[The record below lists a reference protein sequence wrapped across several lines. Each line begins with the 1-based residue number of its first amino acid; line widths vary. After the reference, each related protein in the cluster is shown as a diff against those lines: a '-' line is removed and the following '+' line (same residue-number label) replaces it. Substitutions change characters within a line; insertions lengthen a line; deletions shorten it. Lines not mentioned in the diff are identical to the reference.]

1 MDKFAERKKFT
12 SCKLVAAAAVA
23 MCLLGSAGF
32 EANAAPAPQVVS
44 AQKATLT
51 ISGTVKDSKGEPVI
65 GANVMEKGTN
75 RGIVTDLDGKF
86 TLKVTPGATIT
97 VSYLGYKTQ
106 TLKAA
111 PTMNVSLEEDN
122 ALLDEVVVV
131 GFGTQ
136 KRANLTGAVATVD
149 VSKAMDARP
158 VGDVTKAL
166 QGAVPGL
173 TITTGDGA
181 INSAASIK
189 IRGTGTLSNGQSSSP
204 LIVVDGVPTDDI
216 TFVNPDD
223 IAEISV
229 LKDAASS
236 AVYGT
241 RAAFGVVLIT
251 TKSGQKGDRVSVKY
265 SNNFGWS
272 NATVLPDYGSVPEQ
286 IEALLQTNYRKG
298 ADPELF
304 GMYLDKML
312 PYAKAWYEQNGGK
325 KKGYSEM
332 LPYQSMDNVGDF
344 YQDPVTK
351 ATMYYADWDVKDIMY
366 RTAPSQKHNVS
377 LDGSSGNTTYRV
389 SFGYDKREGLMSFVD
404 NSVKRYNASAN
415 LSTQIFS
422 WLKAGAQ
429 VNYSQKDYDGQNM
442 WGRGGYTYF
451 WRWGSFF
458 GPYGYRKYDGDG
470 KYYDAQPIAD
480 RKQSGEHE
488 DIARNT
494 RLQGWMEANPIKGLN
509 IHADFTYDMMD
520 INVRKSYLPIFGW
533 NNWSNSSTAPSY
545 LVQQK
550 DTYAQQENTRQNV
563 WTVNAYATYDFDVA
577 EDNHF
582 KVMVGGQA
590 DRKYYNY
597 FSARKN
603 VLSDNDKPYLGLAT
617 GGADGT
623 SMTITNTITKHA
635 TAGFF
640 GRINYDYKGIY
651 LLEVNGRYDGS
662 SSFPANDQWAFFP
675 SASVGYRFSEEAYF
689 EKAKQY
695 VSNAKFRAS
704 YGHIG
709 NEAIGDYMFLEKISK
724 LDTRY
729 TSWVNAGGT
738 FLSMLNTPSM
748 VSSTLSWERIAT
760 TDIGLDLG
768 FLNNRLNVTFDWF
781 QRDTKDMLAPGMTLP
796 ATLGASAPYANSGS
810 LRTRGW
816 ELGIS
821 WNHRFGDVDVFASA
835 NIYDGKTK
843 VTEYNNPNKLINQ
856 FYSGMEYGE
865 IWGFETDRYFE
876 ESDFTGKNADGSW
889 IYAPGVADQTGLQQG
904 TFVYGPGDIKFKD
917 LDGNGVIN
925 GGDPTMKDA
934 EGNLIPV
941 GTVRNHGDLKKIG
954 NATPRYEYSFRLGAA
969 WKGIDVDLFFQGV
982 GKRDMWYVNAFTMP
996 FSRGADA
1003 SYAHQNSYNKMI
1015 FDDARNIIGYEINQN
1030 NDYPCMYDGMA
1041 GAGAVSGL
1049 SQGRYNF
1056 YPQSKYLLNMA
1067 YLRLKTVTIGYTLP
1081 QEITKKALIQKAR
1094 IYFTAENPCLIYNG
1108 LGKNPIDPEIGS
1120 TWTTSKAYNNGTF
1133 GRSDPMMRTYSF
1145 GLQVTF

>member
-1 MDKFAERKKFT
+1 M
-12 SCKLVAAAAVA
+12 
-23 MCLLGSAGF
+23 
-32 EANAAPAPQVVS
+32 
-44 AQKATLT
+44 
-51 ISGTVKDSKGEPVI
+51 KDSKGEPVI

-298 ADPELF
+298 ADPEMF

-451 WRWGSFF
+451 WRWGSYF

-470 KYYDAQPIAD
+470 KYYDSQPIAD

-509 IHADFTYDMMD
+509 IHADFTYDMTD
-520 INVRKSYLPIFGW
+520 INVRKSYLPIYGW

-709 NEAIGDYMFLEKISK
+709 NEAIGDYMFLEQISK
-724 LDTRY
+724 LGTSY

-760 TDIGLDLG
+760 TDIGLDLS
-768 FLNNRLNVTFDWF
+768 FLKGDLNFGFDWY
-781 QRDTKDMLAPGMTLP
+781 QRDTKDMLGPAQELP
-796 ATLGASAPYANSGS
+796 AVLGTTAPYSNNGT

-816 ELGIS
+816 ELSLGY
-821 WNHRFGDVDVFASA
+821 NHRFGDVNFYAMFNLSDAR
-835 NIYDGKTK
+835 TK
-843 VTEYNNPNKLINQ
+843 IQKWNNPAGTLYTYNPANSNYTEGQ
-856 FYSGMEYGE
+856 YYGD

-876 ESDFTGKNADGSW
+876 KSDFTGKNADGSW
-889 IYAPGVADQTGLQQG
+889 IYAQGVADQTGLQSG
-904 TFVYGPGDIKFKD
+904 SFVYGPGDVKFKD
-917 LDGNGVIN
+917 LNGDGKID
-925 GGDPTMKDA
+925 GGK
-934 EGNLIPV
+934 
-941 GTVRNHGDLKKIG
+941 GTVDDHGDLKVIG
-954 NATPRYEYSFRLGAA
+954 NALPRFEYSLRLGAA
-969 WKGIDVDLFFQGV
+969 WKGFDLDIFFQGV
-982 GKRDMWYVNAFTMP
+982 GQRKMWSTGSLFLPQTQSNLGVYT
-996 FSRGADA
+996 
-1003 SYAHQNSYNKMI
+1003 HQLNHNSYI
-1015 FDDARNIIGYEINQN
+1015 VDAAGNITDWEINQD
-1030 NDYPCMYDGMA
+1030 NDYPNMF
-1041 GAGAVSGL
+1041 SGG
-1049 SQGRYNF
+1049 SGTGKISNIGRGCYNF
-1056 YPQSKYLLNMA
+1056 YPQSKYLINMA
-1067 YLRLKTVTIGYTLP
+1067 YLRVKNLTLGYTIP
-1081 QEITKKALIQKAR
+1081 QNLTRKCYIEKAR
-1094 IYFTAENPCLIYNG
+1094 IYFSGENLFFLYNG
-1108 LGKNPIDPEIGS
+1108 AKKYHMDPEINQSYSSSARAGVDDGY
-1120 TWTTSKAYNNGTF
+1120 AAF
-1133 GRSDPMMRTYSF
+1133 GRTVPMQRSYSF
-1145 GLQVTF
+1145 GIQVTF

>member
-1 MDKFAERKKFT
+1 MPPRSA
-12 SCKLVAAAAVA
+12 SCIR
-23 MCLLGSAGF
+23 S
-32 EANAAPAPQVVS
+32 ESNS
-44 AQKATLT
+44 NH
-51 ISGTVKDSKGEPVI
+51 SGTVKDSKGEPVI

-149 VSKAMDARP
+149 VSKVMDNRP
-158 VGDVTKAL
+158 VTDAAKAL

-173 TITTGDGA
+173 TITSSSGD
-181 INSAASIK
+181 ITAAPSIK
-189 IRGTGTLSNGQSSSP
+189 IRGTGTLSNNQTSNP
-204 LIVVDGVPTDDI
+204 LIVVDGVPVDDLSY
-216 TFVNPDD
+216 VNPDD
-223 IAEISV
+223 IQDISV

-236 AVYGT
+236 AIYGT
-241 RAAFGVVLIT
+241 RAAFGVILIT
-251 TKSGQKGDRVSVKY
+251 TKGAQNKDRVSVNY
-265 SNNFGWS
+265 SNNFAWS
-272 NATVLPDYGSVPEQ
+272 QATTLPTLACNVDQMKSAME
-286 IEALLQTNYRKG
+286 TTYRG
-298 ADPELF
+298 NGDREIF
-304 GMYLDKML
+304 GLYFTDLL
-312 PYAKAWYEQNGGK
+312 PYMEKWAAQHNG
-325 KKGYSEM
+325 
-332 LPYQSMDNVGDF
+332 PYTDVVELKPYVDDNNVGD
-344 YQDPVTK
+344 YYVKDGVW
-351 ATMYYADWDVKDIMY
+351 MRYADWDVGK
-366 RTAPSQKHNVS
+366 TLFNNAAPSQKHNLS
-377 LDGSSGNTTYRV
+377 IDGTSGKTSYRL
-389 SFGYDKREGLMSFVD
+389 SFGYDKKQGLMEYNPDKVR
-404 NSVKRYNASAN
+404 RYMANAN
-415 LSTQIFS
+415 ISTEITS
-422 WLKAGAQ
+422 WLKAGTRISFT
-429 VNYSQKDYDGQNM
+429 NRDYRSPNLNRNPYQ
-442 WGRGGYTYF
+442 YA
-451 WRWGSFF
+451 WRWSAFF
-458 GPYGYRKYDGDG
+458 ENYGYINDENGT
-470 KYYDAQPIAD
+470 PIYTRSAIGYQINSPID
-480 RKQSGEHE
+480 KTVTTQ
-488 DIARNT
+488 T
-494 RLQGWMEANPIKGLN
+494 RLQAWASADITKDLN
-509 IHADFTYDMMD
+509 LYADFTYMLYNTNSRSSAAPYYMW
-520 INVRKSYLPIFGW
+520 NTWTTKAPAKWSPYSQETSYAAH
-533 NNWSNSSTAPSY
+533 SNS
-545 LVQQK
+545 K
-550 DTYAQQENTRQNV
+550 DDTWTMNV
-563 WTVNAYATYDFDVA
+563 YATYGHTWNDA
-577 EDNHF
+577 HSL
-582 KVMVGGQA
+582 KVMAGA
-590 DRKYYNY
+590 TAEREEYDY
-597 FSARKN
+597 FYAKRTGLTDYDLPNINLTNGDTYTTSGSNTAR
-603 VLSDNDKPYLGLAT
+603 
-617 GGADGT
+617 
-623 SMTITNTITKHA
+623 A

-662 SSFPANDQWAFFP
+662 SRFPANDQWAFFP

-709 NEAIGDYMFLEKISK
+709 NEAIGDYMFLEQISK
-724 LDTRY
+724 LGASY

-917 LDGNGVIN
+917 LDGNGGIK

-954 NATPRYEYSFRLGAA
+954 NSTPRYEYSFRLGAA

-1003 SYAHQNSYNKMI
+1003 TYSHQNSYNKMI

-1094 IYFTAENPCLIYNG
+1094 IYFTAENPCLLYNG

-1120 TWTTSKAYNNGTF
+1120 TWTTSKSYSNGTF
-1133 GRSDPMMRTYSF
+1133 GRTDPMMRTYSF

>member
-1 MDKFAERKKFT
+1 
-12 SCKLVAAAAVA
+12 
-23 MCLLGSAGF
+23 
-32 EANAAPAPQVVS
+32 
-44 AQKATLT
+44 
-51 ISGTVKDSKGEPVI
+51 
-65 GANVMEKGTN
+65 MEKGTN

-451 WRWGSFF
+451 WRWGSYF

-509 IHADFTYDMMD
+509 IHADFTYDMTD
-520 INVRKSYLPIFGW
+520 INVRKSYLPIYGW

-662 SSFPANDQWAFFP
+662 SRFPANDQWAFFP
-675 SASVGYRFSEEAYF
+675 SVSAGYRFSEEAYF
-689 EKAKQY
+689 EKLKDI
-695 VSNAKFRAS
+695 VSNGKLRFS
-704 YGHIG
+704 YGQIG
-709 NEAIGDYMFLEKISK
+709 NEAVGSYMFLSTVDQRSQSYVNWIQNGQKITEY
-724 LDTRY
+724 L
-729 TSWVNAGGT
+729 
-738 FLSMLNTPSM
+738 MPSI
-748 VSSTLSWERIAT
+748 VPSSLTWERVET
-760 TDIGLDLG
+760 TDIGLDLS
-768 FLNNRLNVTFDWF
+768 FLKGDLNFGFDWY
-781 QRDTKDMLAPGMTLP
+781 QRDTKDMLGPAQELP
-796 ATLGASAPYANSGS
+796 AVLGTTAPYSNNGT

-816 ELGIS
+816 ELSLGY
-821 WNHRFGDVDVFASA
+821 NHRFGDVNFYAMFNLSDAR
-835 NIYDGKTK
+835 TK
-843 VTEYNNPNKLINQ
+843 IQKWNNPAGTIYTYNPANSNYTEGQ
-856 FYSGMEYGE
+856 YYGD

-876 ESDFTGKNADGSW
+876 KSDFTGKNADGSW
-889 IYAPGVADQTGLQQG
+889 IYAQGVADQTGLQSG
-904 TFVYGPGDIKFKD
+904 SFVYGPGDVKFKD
-917 LDGNGVIN
+917 LNGDGKID
-925 GGDPTMKDA
+925 GGK
-934 EGNLIPV
+934 
-941 GTVRNHGDLKKIG
+941 GTVDDHGDLKVIG
-954 NATPRYEYSFRLGAA
+954 NALPRFEYSLRLGAA
-969 WKGIDVDLFFQGV
+969 WKGFDLDIFFQGV
-982 GKRDMWYVNAFTMP
+982 GQRKMWSTGSLFLPQTQSNLGVYT
-996 FSRGADA
+996 
-1003 SYAHQNSYNKMI
+1003 HQLNHNSYI
-1015 FDDARNIIGYEINQN
+1015 VDAAGNITDWEINQD
-1030 NDYPCMYDGMA
+1030 NDYPNMF
-1041 GAGAVSGL
+1041 SGG
-1049 SQGRYNF
+1049 SGTGKISNIGRGCYNF
-1056 YPQSKYLLNMA
+1056 YPQSKYLINMA
-1067 YLRLKTVTIGYTLP
+1067 YLRVKNLTLGYTIP
-1081 QEITKKALIQKAR
+1081 QNLTRKCYIEKAR
-1094 IYFTAENPCLIYNG
+1094 IYFSGENLFFLYNG
-1108 LGKNPIDPEIGS
+1108 AKKYHMDPEINQSYSSSARAGVDDGY
-1120 TWTTSKAYNNGTF
+1120 AAF
-1133 GRSDPMMRTYSF
+1133 GRTVPMQRSYSF
-1145 GLQVTF
+1145 GIQVTF

>member
-1 MDKFAERKKFT
+1 
-12 SCKLVAAAAVA
+12 
-23 MCLLGSAGF
+23 
-32 EANAAPAPQVVS
+32 
-44 AQKATLT
+44 
-51 ISGTVKDSKGEPVI
+51 
-65 GANVMEKGTN
+65 MEKGTN

-241 RAAFGVVLIT
+241 RAAFGVILIT
-251 TKSGQKGDRVSVKY
+251 TKGAQNKDRVSVNY
-265 SNNFGWS
+265 SNNFAWS
-272 NATVLPDYGSVPEQ
+272 QATTLPTLACNVDQMKSAME
-286 IEALLQTNYRKG
+286 TTYRG
-298 ADPELF
+298 NGDREIF
-304 GMYLDKML
+304 GLYFTDLL
-312 PYAKAWYEQNGGK
+312 PYMEKWAAQHNG
-325 KKGYSEM
+325 
-332 LPYQSMDNVGDF
+332 PYTDVVELKPYVDDNNVGD
-344 YQDPVTK
+344 YYVKDGVW
-351 ATMYYADWDVKDIMY
+351 MRYADWDVGK
-366 RTAPSQKHNVS
+366 TLFNNAAPSQKHNLS
-377 LDGSSGNTTYRV
+377 IDGTSGKTSYRL
-389 SFGYDKREGLMSFVD
+389 SFGYDKKQGLMEYNPDKVR
-404 NSVKRYNASAN
+404 RYMANAN
-415 LSTQIFS
+415 ISTEITS
-422 WLKAGAQ
+422 WLKAGTRISFT
-429 VNYSQKDYDGQNM
+429 NRDYRSPNLNRNPYQ
-442 WGRGGYTYF
+442 YA
-451 WRWGSFF
+451 WRWPAFF
-458 GPYGYRKYDGDG
+458 ENYGYINDENGT
-470 KYYDAQPIAD
+470 PIYTRYAIGYQINSPID
-480 RKQSGEHE
+480 KTVTTQ
-488 DIARNT
+488 T
-494 RLQGWMEANPIKGLN
+494 RLQAWASADITKDLN
-509 IHADFTYDMMD
+509 LYADFTYMLYNTNSRSSAAPYYMW
-520 INVRKSYLPIFGW
+520 NTWTTKAPAKWSPYSQETSYAAH
-533 NNWSNSSTAPSY
+533 SNS
-545 LVQQK
+545 K
-550 DTYAQQENTRQNV
+550 DDTWTMNV
-563 WTVNAYATYDFDVA
+563 YATYGHTWNDA
-577 EDNHF
+577 HSL
-582 KVMVGGQA
+582 KVMAGA
-590 DRKYYNY
+590 TAEREEYDY
-597 FSARKN
+597 FYAKRTGLTDYDLPNINLTNGDTYTTSGSNTAR
-603 VLSDNDKPYLGLAT
+603 
-617 GGADGT
+617 
-623 SMTITNTITKHA
+623 A

-662 SSFPANDQWAFFP
+662 SRFPANDQWAFFP
-675 SASVGYRFSEEAYF
+675 SVSAGYRFSEEAYF
-689 EKAKQY
+689 EKLKDI
-695 VSNAKFRAS
+695 VSNGKLRFS
-704 YGHIG
+704 YGQIG
-709 NEAIGDYMFLEKISK
+709 NEAVGSYMFLSTVDQRSQSYVNWIQNGQKITEY
-724 LDTRY
+724 L
-729 TSWVNAGGT
+729 
-738 FLSMLNTPSM
+738 MPSI
-748 VSSTLSWERIAT
+748 VPSSLTWERVET
-760 TDIGLDLG
+760 TDIGLDLS
-768 FLNNRLNVTFDWF
+768 FLKGDLNFGFDWY
-781 QRDTKDMLAPGMTLP
+781 QRDTKDMLGPAQELP
-796 ATLGASAPYANSGS
+796 AVLGTTAPYSNNGT

-816 ELGIS
+816 ELSLGY
-821 WNHRFGDVDVFASA
+821 NHRFGDVNFYAMFNLSDAR
-835 NIYDGKTK
+835 TK
-843 VTEYNNPNKLINQ
+843 IQKWNNPAGTLYTYNPANSNYTEGQ
-856 FYSGMEYGE
+856 YYGD

-954 NATPRYEYSFRLGAA
+954 NSTPRYEYSFRLGAA

-996 FSRGADA
+996 FYRGADA
-1003 SYAHQNSYNKMI
+1003 TYSHQNSYNKMI

-1094 IYFTAENPCLIYNG
+1094 IYFTAENPCLLYNG

-1120 TWTTSKAYNNGTF
+1120 TWTTSKSYSNGTF
-1133 GRSDPMMRTYSF
+1133 GRTDPMMRTYSF

>member
-23 MCLLGSAGF
+23 MCLLGSAGY

-44 AQKATLT
+44 SQKATQT
-51 ISGTVKDSKGEPVI
+51 ISGIVKDSNGEPVI
-65 GANVMEKGTN
+65 GANVQEKGTN
-75 RGIVTDLDGKF
+75 RGVVTDLDGKF
-86 TLKVTPGATIT
+86 TMKVTPGAQIT
-97 VSYLGYKTQ
+97 VSYLGCKTQ
-106 TLKAA
+106 TVKASSS
-111 PTMNVSLEEDN
+111 MNVTMQEDN

-136 KRANLTGAVATVD
+136 KRANLTGAVSTVD

-173 TITTGDGA
+173 TITASDGA
-181 INSAASIK
+181 INSTAKIK
-189 IRGTGTLSNGQSSSP
+189 IRGTGTLSNGQSSDP

-216 TFVNPDD
+216 TFINPDD

-241 RAAFGVVLIT
+241 RAAFGVILIT
-251 TKSGQKGDRVSVKY
+251 TKTGSKGDRVSVKY

-272 NATVLPDYGSVPEQ
+272 GATKLADYGSVPEQ

-298 ADPELF
+298 NDPELF

-312 PYAKAWYEQNGGK
+312 PYAQAWYDQNGGK

-332 LPYQSMDNVGDF
+332 QAFQSWDNVGDY
-344 YQDPVTK
+344 YQDPTTG
-351 ATMYYADWDVKDIMY
+351 ATMYYADWDVKNILF
-366 RTAPSQKHNVS
+366 RNNAPSQKHNVS
-377 LDGSSGNTTYRV
+377 VDGSSGNTNYRV
-389 SFGYDKREGLMSFVD
+389 SFGYDKREGLMTFVN
-404 NSVKRYNASAN
+404 NSVKRYNASAS

-442 WGRGGYTYF
+442 WGRGGYTYV
-451 WRWGSFF
+451 WRWGSYF
-458 GPYGYRKYDGDG
+458 GPYGYRKASDG
-470 KYYDAQPIAD
+470 KYYDYQAIAD
-480 RKQSGEHE
+480 RKQSGEYE

-494 RLQGWMEANPIKGLN
+494 RLQGWLEANPVKGLS
-509 IHADFTYDMMD
+509 IHADFTYDMQD
-520 INVRKSYLPIFGW
+520 INTRKSYLPIYGW
-533 NNWSNSSTAPSY
+533 NQWSNSATNTSY
-545 LVQQK
+545 MVNQNN
-550 DTYAQQENTRQNV
+550 TYAQQENTRQNV
-563 WTVNAYATYDFDVA
+563 WTVNAYATYEFDVA
-577 EDNHF
+577 ENNHF
-582 KVMVGGQA
+582 KVMVGGSA

-623 SMTITNTITKHA
+623 SMTISNTITKHA

-675 SASVGYRFSEEAYF
+675 SASLGYRFSEEAFF
-689 EKAKQY
+689 ENAKQY
-695 VSNAKFRAS
+695 VNNAKLRAS

-724 LDTRY
+724 ASSSYWANST
-729 TSWVNAGGT
+729 GT
-738 FLSMLNTPSM
+738 MVTMMNTPSL
-748 VSSTLSWERIAT
+748 VSSSLTWERIAT

-796 ATLGASAPYANSGS
+796 DVLGADAPYANSGS

-816 ELGIS
+816 ELGVS
-821 WNHRFGDVDVFASA
+821 WNQRIGNVDVFASA
-835 NIYDGKTK
+835 NVYDGKTV
-843 VTEYNNPNKLINQ
+843 VTKYNNPNKLISS
-856 FYSGMEYGE
+856 FYDGMEYGE

-876 ESDFTGKNADGSW
+876 ESDFVGKNADGSW
-889 IYAPGVADQTGLQQG
+889 IYADGVADQTGLESG

-925 GGDPTMKDA
+925 GGDPNMKD
-934 EGNLIPV
+934 ENGVSIPV
-941 GTVRNHGDLKKIG
+941 GTVKNHGDLKKIG
-954 NATPRYEYSFRLGAA
+954 NRTPRYEYSFRVGAA
-969 WKGIDVDLFFQGV
+969 WKGIDIDLFFQGV
-982 GKRDMWYVNAFTMP
+982 GKRSMWYSNAFTMP
-996 FSRGADA
+996 FARGADA
-1003 SYAHQNSYNKMI
+1003 TYSHQNSYNKMI
-1015 FDDARNIIGYEINQN
+1015 FDDQRNIIGYEIDQN
-1030 NDYPCMYDGMA
+1030 NDYPCMYDGHA
-1041 GAGAVSGL
+1041 STGTVSGL
-1049 SQGRYNF
+1049 LAGQYNF

-1067 YLRLKTVTIGYTLP
+1067 YLRLKTITVGYTIP
-1081 QEITKKALIQKAR
+1081 QEITKKAMIQKAR
-1094 IYFTAENPCLIYNG
+1094 IYFTAENPCLLYSG

-1120 TWTTSKAYNNGTF
+1120 TWTTGSSYSNGTF
-1133 GRSDPMMRTYSF
+1133 GRTDHIMRTYSF

>member
-1 MDKFAERKKFT
+1 
-12 SCKLVAAAAVA
+12 
-23 MCLLGSAGF
+23 
-32 EANAAPAPQVVS
+32 
-44 AQKATLT
+44 
-51 ISGTVKDSKGEPVI
+51 
-65 GANVMEKGTN
+65 MEKGTN

-351 ATMYYADWDVKDIMY
+351 ATMYYADCDVKDIMY

-509 IHADFTYDMMD
+509 IHADFTYDMTD
-520 INVRKSYLPIFGW
+520 INVRKSYLPIYGW

-689 EKAKQY
+689 EKLKDI
-695 VSNAKFRAS
+695 VSNGKLRFS
-704 YGHIG
+704 YGQIG
-709 NEAIGDYMFLEKISK
+709 NEAVGSYMFLSTVDQRSQSYVNWIQNGQKITEY
-724 LDTRY
+724 L
-729 TSWVNAGGT
+729 
-738 FLSMLNTPSM
+738 MPSI
-748 VSSTLSWERIAT
+748 VPSSLTWERVET
-760 TDIGLDLG
+760 TDIGLDLS
-768 FLNNRLNVTFDWF
+768 FLKGDLNFGFDWY
-781 QRDTKDMLAPGMTLP
+781 QRDTKDMLGPAQELP
-796 ATLGASAPYANSGS
+796 AVLGTTAPYSNNGT

-816 ELGIS
+816 ELSLGY
-821 WNHRFGDVDVFASA
+821 NHRFGDVNFYAMFNLSDAR
-835 NIYDGKTK
+835 TK
-843 VTEYNNPNKLINQ
+843 IQKWNNPAGTLYTYNPANSNYTEGQ
-856 FYSGMEYGE
+856 YYGD

-876 ESDFTGKNADGSW
+876 KSDFTGKNADGSW
-889 IYAPGVADQTGLQQG
+889 IYAQGVADQTGLQSG
-904 TFVYGPGDIKFKD
+904 SFVYGPGDVKFKD
-917 LDGNGVIN
+917 LNGDGKID
-925 GGDPTMKDA
+925 GGK
-934 EGNLIPV
+934 
-941 GTVRNHGDLKKIG
+941 GTVNDHGDLKVIG
-954 NATPRYEYSFRLGAA
+954 NALPRFEYSLRLGAA
-969 WKGIDVDLFFQGV
+969 WKGFDLDIFFQGV
-982 GKRDMWYVNAFTMP
+982 GQRKMWSTGSLFLPQTQSNLGVYT
-996 FSRGADA
+996 
-1003 SYAHQNSYNKMI
+1003 HQLNHNSYI
-1015 FDDARNIIGYEINQN
+1015 VDAAGNITDWEINQD
-1030 NDYPCMYDGMA
+1030 NDYPNMF
-1041 GAGAVSGL
+1041 SGG
-1049 SQGRYNF
+1049 SGTGKISNIGRGCYNF
-1056 YPQSKYLLNMA
+1056 YPQSKYLINMA
-1067 YLRLKTVTIGYTLP
+1067 YLRVKNLTLGYTIP
-1081 QEITKKALIQKAR
+1081 QNLTRKCYIEKAR
-1094 IYFTAENPCLIYNG
+1094 IYFSGENLFFLYNG
-1108 LGKNPIDPEIGS
+1108 AKKYHMDPEINQSYSSSARAGVDDGY
-1120 TWTTSKAYNNGTF
+1120 AAF
-1133 GRSDPMMRTYSF
+1133 GRTVPMQRSYSF
-1145 GLQVTF
+1145 GIQVTF

>member
-451 WRWGSFF
+451 WRWGSYF

-509 IHADFTYDMMD
+509 IHADFTYDMTD
-520 INVRKSYLPIFGW
+520 INVRKSYLPIYGW
-533 NNWSNSSTAPSY
+533 NNWSNATTAPSY
-545 LVQQK
+545 MVTQSS
-550 DTYAQQENTRQNV
+550 TYAQQENTRQNV

-577 EDNHF
+577 ENNHF

-623 SMTITNTITKHA
+623 SMLISNTITKHA

-709 NEAIGDYMFLEKISK
+709 NEAIGDYMFLEAITKKGNNNS
-724 LDTRY
+724 TGY
-729 TSWVNAGGT
+729 SYWVNGT
-738 FLSMLNTPSM
+738 GTLISMMNTPSL
-748 VSSTLSWERIAT
+748 VSSTLTWERIAT

-781 QRDTKDMLAPGMTLP
+781 QRDTKDMLAPGITLP

-876 ESDFTGKNADGSW
+876 ESDFKGKNADGSW
-889 IYAPGVADQTGLQQG
+889 IYADGVADQTGLEQG

-917 LDGNGVIN
+917 LDGNGKID
-925 GGDPTMKDA
+925 GGK
-934 EGNLIPV
+934 
-941 GTVRNHGDLKKIG
+941 GTADDHGDLKVIG
-954 NATPRYEYSFRLGAA
+954 NSMPRYEYSFHLGGA
-969 WKGIDVDLFFQGV
+969 WKGIDLDLYFQGV
-982 GKRDMWYVNAFTMP
+982 GKREDWTTSSLNLPAMVH
-996 FSRGADA
+996 ADVA
-1003 SYAHQNSYNKMI
+1003 IYSHQTSYNKVLWNSDYTAI
-1015 FDDARNIIGYEINQN
+1015 TGYEVNQGNRYPRLYRGTN
-1030 NDYPCMYDGMA
+1030 NSG
-1041 GAGAVSGL
+1041 GTVSGIAN
-1049 SQGRYNF
+1049 GCNNY
-1056 YPQSKYLLNMA
+1056 YPQSRYLTDMS
-1067 YLRLKTVTIGYTLP
+1067 YLRLKNVTVGYTLP
-1081 QEITKKALIQKAR
+1081 KEWTRKAYIEKAR
-1094 IYFTAENPCLIYNG
+1094 IYFSGSNLFLLHKGNDLPV
-1108 LGKNPIDPEIGS
+1108 DPEIS
-1120 TWTTSKAYNNGTF
+1120 TGNGLTAGGWGRIAPITRTF
-1133 GRSDPMMRTYSF
+1133 SF
-1145 GLQVTF
+1145 GVQVTL